1 VVEITVC
8 WRRQLESPEA
18 DVIEGLVINA
28 KGLVGVLDEPMHG
41 ESGIVGLEC
50 SIY

>member
-1 VVEITVC
+1 VVETTARWC
-8 WRRQLESPEA
+8 QQLESPEA

-28 KGLVGVLDEPMHG
+28 KGLVGVLDEPMHR